1 MIVNKIFLGSDG
13 ITIFDV
19 VYGDL
24 ETIKKWAGR
33 LDCTVKLLKDDG
45 TYMGL
50 KIIGKEKNLYNFMQI
65 VFTVVSGVAG

>member
-1 MIVNKIFLGSDG
+1 MIANKIFLGSDG
-13 ITIFDV
+13 ITIFDI

-24 ETIKKWAGR
+24 ETIKKWAVR

-50 KIIGKEKNLYNFMQI
+50 KIIGKEENLYNFMQI
-65 VFTVVSGVAG
+65 VFTVVSGVVG

>member
-1 MIVNKIFLGSDG
+1 MIANKIFLGSDG

-24 ETIKKWAGR
+24 GTIKKWAGR

-50 KIIGKEKNLYNFMQI
+50 KIIGKEENLYNFMRI
-65 VFTVVSGVAG
+65 VFTIVRGVVG

>member
-1 MIVNKIFLGSDG
+1 MIANKIFLGSDG

-24 ETIKKWAGR
+24 ETIKKWAVR
-33 LDCTVKLLKDDG
+33 LDCTVNILKDDG

-50 KIIGKEKNLYNFMQI
+50 KIIGKEENLYNFMRI
-65 VFTVVSGVAG
+65 VFTIVSGVVG

>member
-1 MIVNKIFLGSDG
+1 MIANKIFLGSDG

-24 ETIKKWAGR
+24 GTIKKWADR
-33 LDCTVKLLKDDG
+33 LDCKVKILKDDG

-50 KIIGKEKNLYNFMQI
+50 KIIGEEKNLYNFMQI
-65 VFTVVSGVAG
+65 VFTVVNGVVG

>member
-65 VFTVVSGVAG
+65 VFTVVSGVVG